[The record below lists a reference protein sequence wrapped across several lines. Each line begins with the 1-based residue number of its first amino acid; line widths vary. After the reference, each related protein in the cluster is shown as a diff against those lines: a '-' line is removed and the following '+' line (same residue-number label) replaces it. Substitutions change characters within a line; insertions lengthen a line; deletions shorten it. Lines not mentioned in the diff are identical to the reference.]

1 MHLIY
6 ETGLLYHRDVEILF
20 FNSHFVRSIDFAK
33 ANGNIALVP
42 RLETVCIPEALAVA
56 ITVIRF
62 AVII

>member
-1 MHLIY
+1 MKILLINPW
-6 ETGLLYHRDVEILF
+6 ILF
-20 FNSHFVRSIDFAK
+20 NFIRSIDFAK